1 MSSKQNTQVQAGGAS
16 DSAIGLAFFAATM
29 MIMAG
34 VFQAIVGLIALVND
48 TFYVVGE
55 EWVFQFDITAWGW
68 VHLAFGALLI
78 VAGIFLFKGA
88 TWARWTA
95 VVLAGLSAVV
105 NFMWLPYYPLWSVI
119 VIAIDVAIIWALT
132 AHGRAIDAAMR

>member
-1 MSSKQNTQVQAGGAS
+1 MSSKQDTQVQAGGAS
-16 DSAIGLAFFAATM
+16 DSAVGLAFFAATM
-29 MIMAG
+29 MIMVG
-34 VFQAIVGLIALVND
+34 VFHAIQGLVALAND

-55 EWVFQFDITAWGW
+55 EWVFQFDITTWGW